1 MSTLSRD
8 TLADWIECALLV
20 RKTRPLGFDA
30 LYNYVAR
37 LTGGG
42 PAEVGLAVKEMV
54 RRAHVLGAGYP
65 FEVVGDVAVRA
76 RPEAEVTPY
85 AALLLLSSGGPV
97 RQHLFAVPT
106 PEMAIFFETL
116 TSIAVAAMWGSAG
129 KAVRFGWPSDVGRP
143 PEFDQAVAWLAERT
157 GTPVGAG
164 YRQPR
169 RKDGGVDVVAW
180 RPFPD
185 GRPGFPI
192 LLVQCTLQDNLVAKA
207 SDVDARLWG
216 SWLSMDL
223 DPVVALATP
232 LTIRRGTVWDELA
245 LKGMVFERLRLAG
258 LVPLD
263 AFTSEDAVWCST
275 TVDAL
280 RDEMGDAESI

>member
-1 MSTLSRD
+1 MSTVSRD

-30 LYNYVAR
+30 LYRYVEQ

-54 RRAHVLGAGYP
+54 KRAHVLGANYP

-76 RPEAEVTPY
+76 RPAADVSPY
-85 AALLLLSSGGPV
+85 AALLLLSSEGPV
-97 RQHLFAVPT
+97 RHHLFATPT
-106 PEMAIFFETL
+106 SEMAVLFERL
-116 TSIAVAAMWGSAG
+116 TSTAVAAMWGSAG
-129 KAVRFGWPSDVGRP
+129 KAVRIGWPSDVGRP
-143 PEFDQAVAWLAERT
+143 PEFDQAVAWLAKT
-157 GTPVGAG
+157 MGISVGAG

-180 RPFPD
+180 RPFAD

-192 LLVQCTLQDNLVAKA
+192 LLVQCTLQGNLVAKA

-232 LTIRRGTVWDELA
+232 LTIRRGTLWDELA
-245 LKGMVFERLRLAG
+245 LKGMVFERLRLTG
-258 LVPLD
+258 LVPQD
-263 AFTSEDAVWCST
+263 ALTSADARWCSV

-280 RDEMGDAESI
+280 RNKMGDAETI